1 MTIRG
6 LLVAALATFIISCG
20 AKPAGLDK
28 GITRG
33 PLADTTKSQHETLVA
48 EGDAAWAKR
57 NDRAQLELAIQKWDE
72 AVTVKDDDYQTYGK
86 LARACYLLADGWLAF
101 DEGKPG
107 YLETHERGFAYAER
121 GLAALSPDFEKR
133 IKAGTN
139 IEEAVKVI
147 GRNGVEHMYWYASNL
162 GKWGNAKG
170 FTTVLKYKDRIF
182 GIVSRVHEVG
192 PDFFYG
198 ASDRYFGAF
207 YSIAPPFAGGDVQK
221 SYEHFEASKTKAPY
235 YLGTY
240 NLIAEFYAPK
250 AQNSQAFDEA
260 IAFVLAAPL
269 DAIPGLE
276 PEAEIEKKKAAML
289 KERRS
294 EFFDD

>member
-1 MTIRG
+1 MTTRA
-6 LLVAALATFIISCG
+6 LLAVAFSTLIISCG
-20 AKPAGLDK
+20 AKPAGLSE
-28 GITRG
+28 GINRTSTG
-33 PLADTTKSQHETLVA
+33 ADQKAAHEQLVA
-48 EGDAAWAKR
+48 AGDAAWALR
-57 NDRAQLELAIQKWDE
+57 TDRAQLELAIQKWDE
-72 AVTVKDDDYQTYGK
+72 ATKLKDDDYQSYGK
-86 LARACYLLADGWLAF
+86 LARACYFLADGWIQFADDKPAYLAM
-101 DEGKPG
+101 
-107 YLETHERGFAYAER
+107 HERGFAYAER
-121 GLAALSPDFEKR
+121 GLAALSPDFEAR

-207 YSIAPPFAGGDVQK
+207 YAIAPPFAGGDIEK
-221 SYEHFEASKTKAPY
+221 SYEHFEASKAKAPY

-240 NLIAEFYAPK
+240 VLIAEFYAPK
-250 AQNSQAFDEA
+250 AQNAEAFDSSLK
-260 IAFVLAAPL
+260 FVLDAPVN
-269 DAIPGLE
+269 AIPELE
-276 PEAEIEKKKAAML
+276 PEATIEKQKAERLL
-289 KERRS
+289 KRRS
-294 EFFDD
+294 EWFD